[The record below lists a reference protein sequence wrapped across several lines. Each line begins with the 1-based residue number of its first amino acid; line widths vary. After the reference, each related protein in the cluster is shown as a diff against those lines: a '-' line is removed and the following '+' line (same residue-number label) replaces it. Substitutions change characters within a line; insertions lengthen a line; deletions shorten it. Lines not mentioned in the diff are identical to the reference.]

1 MENVKIYNNKNTI
14 TIYDN
19 NNYVLYQDYKKLQE
33 KLKKYEKSENLS
45 KDILKTLI
53 ELNQLIKRK
62 QKIINGEIKWK
73 QNKKYNNGSND

>member
-62 QKIINGEIKWK
+62 QKIINGEIK
-73 QNKKYNNGSND
+73 